1 MMVFR
6 VTLKGILKEYFTL
19 IISLMKSQSNFG
31 KLAIKHK
38 IMLRLFMFF
47 TSGTQNIWCIAHS
60 FYWRGYGKRKVNKFI
75 PDRKYIAIHQSIS
88 NQLGNVLP

>member
-1 MMVFR
+1 MEKEVTIMMVFR

-47 TSGTQNIWCIAHS
+47 TSGTQIFGALLIL
-60 FYWRGYGKRKVNKFI
+60 
-75 PDRKYIAIHQSIS
+75 SI
-88 NQLGNVLP
+88 GGVKGREK